1 MIFQIQAG
9 KNGKKEIRVDEDV
22 CYVGSDSS
30 CHIFIKHSSI
40 SGKHLKVE
48 QEGYKLFVTD
58 ISDSNTVV
66 INNYTLDHKK
76 KTVYHGNSPI
86 QIGPGIFIS
95 ITPREVN
102 HFSQNEDEEEK
113 APKSSLEKYEKTN
126 SKIRKNPMLESAKVE
141 KAQGK
146 SKEQEKSNKK
156 AVALFLGIIGLSYFY
171 FQEEELRPEES
182 IVETQNSTKKST
194 KVSLPKTDLRDLFN
208 GSLCENPQEKSL
220 CTTIYQNIEAKE
232 GVKITEEGVFVFLKL
247 DSHLNA
253 NNKIK
258 LFESYTDDKKLK
270 YTLASLVLK
279 ELILKAIPQ
288 ELVIHAIGFDTF
300 SDIPILRAYLKIERN
315 SNFQFNDEDL
325 KVIHS
330 YSINAGM
337 PNYFEDYLADF
348 VSFRR
353 VQ

>member
-9 KNGKKEIRVDEDV
+9 KNDKKEIKVDEDV
-22 CYVGSDSS
+22 CYVGSNSS

-48 QEGYKLFVTD
+48 QDEHKLFVTD
-58 ISDSNTVV
+58 ISDSNTVM
-66 INNYTLDHKK
+66 INNYKLDHKV
-76 KTVYHGNSPI
+76 KTIYHGNSPI
-86 QIGPGIFIS
+86 QIGPGIFIT

-102 HFSQNEDEEEK
+102 RFTQDEDEEEEEK

-126 SKIRKNPMLESAKVE
+126 SKIRKNPILESAKVE
-141 KAQGK
+141 R
-146 SKEQEKSNKK
+146 SKEKSNKK
-156 AVALFLGIIGLSYFY
+156 AIALFLGILGLAYLY
-171 FQEEELRPEES
+171 YQEDEVPPEES
-182 IVETQNSTKKST
+182 IVETQNATKKSA

-208 GSLCENPQEKSL
+208 GVLCENPQEKSL
-220 CTTIYQNIEAKE
+220 CTTIFKNIELKE
-232 GVKITEEGVFVFLKL
+232 GVKITEEGVFVFYKL

-270 YTLASLVLK
+270 YTLGSLVLK
-279 ELILKAIPQ
+279 ELILKAISQ

-300 SDIPILRAYLKIERN
+300 SDIPILRAYLKIERTP
-315 SNFQFNDEDL
+315 NFQFNDEDL

-330 YSINAGM
+330 YSINAAM
-337 PNYFEDYLADF
+337 PNYFEEYLADF